1 VTGTGP
7 SSARSATEALQALQ
21 GLLETAYG
29 SAEEARAALQRAL
42 HHANRTTFPTS
53 VPELLSFVRSGL
65 LPVLSGD
72 LGARLT
78 ITLVDEF
85 IAEHEIRSG
94 VRAKESVPVAA
105 RRVADPRRSVQDRRL
120 RVLLVDTDRIRRST
134 LARALVRER
143 SQVTA
148 VESLEE
154 LGEVVRASDDVQV
167 AVLDGQHPA
176 RLLLVEMILDRFPAV
191 SLVVRSTGEAATRTL
206 IQALGVEHF
215 EVLPGD
221 ASSDAIVEAVRR
233 LAAIP
238 R

>member
-1 VTGTGP
+1 
-7 SSARSATEALQALQ
+7 
-21 GLLETAYG
+21 
-29 SAEEARAALQRAL
+29 
-42 HHANRTTFPTS
+42 
-53 VPELLSFVRSGL
+53 
-65 LPVLSGD
+65 
-72 LGARLT
+72 
-78 ITLVDEF
+78 
-85 IAEHEIRSG
+85 
-94 VRAKESVPVAA
+94 
-105 RRVADPRRSVQDRRL
+105 
-120 RVLLVDTDRIRRST
+120 LVDTDRIRRST